1 MNTSLHEQLKI
12 KITRDCITSIA
23 AGGVIGVPECF
34 AYFSFRVPMSFR
46 GTYKEKKRGEKRGK
60 LLAS

>member
-1 MNTSLHEQLKI
+1 MNTSLHGQLKI

-34 AYFSFRVPMSFR
+34 AYCSFRVPAVIPGDIQR
-46 GTYKEKKRGEKRGK
+46 EKRGEKRAK